1 MGNSDA
7 VFSNVCVSMEIDNN
21 FCDYA
26 IIRKDCKKAVLIVK
40 YDNTVSILDYDT
52 IEDNIIFLA
61 HKVLDDTSLAY
72 LDMMKKTIKLCVK
85 NDQSIYFSKSHIV
98 GTRDKRD
105 EANPSNEV
113 KDFISNNKHK
123 FIQRI

>member
-1 MGNSDA
+1 VTISAKHSIN
-7 VFSNVCVSMEIDNN
+7 
-21 FCDYA
+21 
-26 IIRKDCKKAVLIVK
+26 IRRNKVKKGKRL
-40 YDNTVSILDYDT
+40 
-52 IEDNIIFLA
+52 
-61 HKVLDDTSLAY
+61 
-72 LDMMKKTIKLCVK
+72 KLCVK